1 MEVLKMF
8 DNYDVVEL
16 LNEYKEENPIL
27 LDIIFT
33 IENKGILQGTKI

>member
-1 MEVLKMF
+1 MI
-8 DNYDVVEL
+8 DNYDLIEL

-27 LDIIFT
+27 LDIICT

>member
-1 MEVLKMF
+1 MI

-33 IENKGILQGTKI
+33 IENRGVLQGTKI